1 MLELIFTPG
10 KIGSLEL
17 QNRVV
22 MTAMH
27 LNYTPGGKVSDR
39 IVAFYRERARC
50 GLALAIVGGCSIDE
64 FSGSPDM
71 LSLKEDCDKEGLKRF
86 TEAIHEEGGK
96 ICAQLYHAGGYA
108 HSFFLGGKQA
118 LSPSGVFSRFTKE
131 TPKEMTRSEI
141 SCVIENF
148 ARAAMRA
155 KETGF
160 DAVEILASAGYL
172 ISQFLSPLTNKR
184 QDEYGGPL
192 ENRMRFGLE
201 VARAV
206 RQEVGSNYTVICRIA
221 GNDFVPGSHTNEEA
235 RIFAKALEKEG
246 VDGINVTGGWHETRV
261 PQLLMSIPQASFTYL
276 ARGVKESVKIPVIA
290 CNRINDPL
298 IAEEVLREGCG
309 DFVGMARAFLADP
322 QLLLKAR
329 EGRLEQIVHC
339 IGCAQAC
346 FDHVFM
352 MKPVSC
358 LMHPRTGREFE
369 IKEEPAPRP
378 KKIWVIGGG
387 PAGMM
392 AAATAASRG
401 HQVTLF
407 EQDEELGGQL
417 RLAGAPAMRRDF
429 RQAARDLAAQL
440 QAAGVKIRLRERVD
454 RGKIRRGKPEAVI
467 LATGA
472 RPLVPD
478 IPGIKSPHV
487 VTAWDLLA
495 GKASVGKEVVII
507 GGGAVG
513 CETALHLCESG
524 TISAEAFKFLA
535 FQRAESWEVLERL
548 ITRGWRKVTIVE
560 MLERIGQDIGIST
573 RWAMLQDLHRFGVK
587 VLTGARAKEIQQ
599 DAVVV
604 LRGEKEEKIPCDS
617 VVLAMGSSPQEDLS
631 QRLVGMVPEIHVI
644 GDAKGPRKA
653 LDAIW
658 EGYDVGR
665 SI

>member
-1 MLELIFTPG
+1 MLERLFTPG
-10 KIGSLEL
+10 SIGNLEL
-17 QNRVV
+17 PHRVV

-39 IVAFYRERARC
+39 IVAFYEERARY
-50 GLALAIVGGCSIDE
+50 GLGLAIVGGCSIDDY
-64 FSGSPDM
+64 SGSPDM

-86 TEAIHEEGGK
+86 TDAVHKAGGK

-141 SCVIENF
+141 SWVIENF
-148 ARAAMRA
+148 AKAAGRA

-172 ISQFLSPLTNKR
+172 ISQFLSPVTNKR

-201 VARAV
+201 VLRAV
-206 RQEVGSNYTVICRIA
+206 RQAVGNNYTVICRIA

-235 RIFAKALEKEG
+235 KLFAKALEQEG

-261 PQLLMSIPQASFTYL
+261 PQLLMSIPHASFTYL
-276 ARGVKESVKIPVIA
+276 ARGVKEALKVPVIA
-290 CNRINDPL
+290 CNRINDPF

-322 QLLLKAR
+322 QLLLKAK
-329 EGRLEQIVHC
+329 EGRTQEIVHC

-352 MKPVSC
+352 MRPVSC
-358 LMHPRTGREFE
+358 LMHPRSGREFE
-369 IKEEPAPRP
+369 IKEEPAPRA

-387 PAGMM
+387 PGGMM
-392 AAATAASRG
+392 AAATAARRG
-401 HQVTLF
+401 HHVTLF
-407 EQDEELGGQL
+407 EQEGELGGQL

-429 RQAARDLAAQL
+429 RKAARDLAAQL
-440 QAAGVKIRLRERVD
+440 KSSGVKVCLGQMVD
-454 RGKIRRGKPEAVI
+454 RGKIRRGKPEVLI

-472 RPLVPD
+472 KPLIPD

-495 GKASVGKEVVII
+495 GRATVGKDVVII

-513 CETALHLCESG
+513 CEVALHLCESG
-524 TISAEAFKFLA
+524 TISAEALKFLA

-573 RWAMLQDLHRFGVK
+573 RWAMLQDLHRFGVR
-587 VLTGARAKEIQQ
+587 VVTGAKAKEIQE
-599 DAVVV
+599 DGVVV

-617 VVLAMGSSPQEDLS
+617 VVLAMGSRPQEDLS
-631 QRLVGMVPEIHVI
+631 QRLVGIVPEIHVV

>member
-1 MLELIFTPG
+1 MLESLFTPG
-10 KIGSLEL
+10 RLGVLEL

-27 LNYTPGGKVSDR
+27 LNYTPGGKVSQR
-39 IVAFYRERARC
+39 IVEFYRERARY
-50 GLALAIVGGCSIDE
+50 GLALAIVGGCTVDE
-64 FSGSPDM
+64 YSGSPDM
-71 LSLKEDCDKEGLKRF
+71 LSLKEDCDREGLMRF
-86 TEAIHEEGGK
+86 TEAIHQAGGR
-96 ICAQLYHAGGYA
+96 IIAQLYHAGGYA

-118 LSPSGVFSRFTKE
+118 LSPSGVFSRFTRE

-141 SCVIENF
+141 CWVIENF
-148 ARAAMRA
+148 ARAALRA
-155 KETGF
+155 KEVGF
-160 DAVEILASAGYL
+160 DGVEILASAGYL

-184 QDEYGGPL
+184 QDEYGGSL
-192 ENRMRFGLE
+192 ENRMRFALE
-201 VARAV
+201 VLKAV
-206 RQEVGSNYTVICRIA
+206 RQEVGGNYTVICRIA

-235 RIFAKALEKEG
+235 RIFAKALEQQG
-246 VDGINVTGGWHETRV
+246 VDGLNVTGGWHETRV
-261 PQLLMSIPQASFTYL
+261 PQLLMSIPRASFTYL
-276 ARGVKESVKIPVIA
+276 ARGVREEVRVPVIA

-298 IAEEVLREGCG
+298 VAEEVLREGCG

-329 EGRLEQIVHC
+329 EGRLREIVHC

-352 MKPVSC
+352 MRPVSC
-358 LMHPRTGREFE
+358 LMHPRSGREFE
-369 IKEEPAPRP
+369 IKEEPSQSP
-378 KKIWVIGGG
+378 KKIWIIGGG

-392 AAATAASRG
+392 AAVTAARRG
-401 HQVTLF
+401 HQVTLY
-407 EQDEELGGQL
+407 EQEQELGGQL

-429 RQAARDLAAQL
+429 RQAARDMAVQL
-440 QAAGVKIRLRERVD
+440 EVSGVRIRLGERVD
-454 RGKIRRGKPEAVI
+454 RGKIRRGRPQAVI

-472 RPLVPD
+472 KPSIAD

-495 GKASVGKEVVII
+495 GKAVVGKNVVII

-535 FQRAESWEVLERL
+535 FQRAESWEVLEKL

-560 MLERIGQDIGIST
+560 MLDRIGQDIGIST
-573 RWAMLQDLHRFGVK
+573 RWAMVQDLHRFGVK
-587 VLTGARAKEIQQ
+587 ALTGARAKEIHE
-599 DAVVV
+599 DGVVV
-604 LRGEKEEKIPCDS
+604 VRGEKEEKIPCDS
-617 VVLAMGSSPQEDLS
+617 VVLAMGSTAQEDLS
-631 QRLVGMVPEIHVI
+631 QRLVGIVPEIHVI

-658 EGYDVGR
+658 EGYEVGR